1 MYQKNKLVIFIMCS
15 IIAITLFLS
24 ANQILFR
31 GKELTIFFNNQ
42 AFIEINNKINNQ
54 MLLIKSISE
63 MDSIRNDNI
72 PIQKRALSL
81 RPFHKNYDL
90 LMLALMD
97 RNGNTSSSL
106 EGGLADLSTR
116 EYFKKVKK
124 EKKTVISPIIVS
136 ATTND
141 KNIVIVHPM
150 LDGHNNFI
158 GAVFSSIKLSDIFN
172 LKNKYVAANK
182 TYTTHILDSNLN
194 LIDMDSDSS
203 HEVLH
208 LSTLKLKKHLSKNSA
223 TNVFFEITDLELHC
237 IAFKKDPVSNWYIVT
252 HLNVSKYFIN
262 TWANTLI
269 ITFIIIGLF
278 ILIFKRFE
286 KNKKNEL
293 QPILKSLNEDYL
305 SGLNNRQFLEESI
318 KRKNLTEYESVF
330 ILLDIDNFKS
340 INDILGHSMGDLVI
354 KETAEK
360 IKDLFYSDCIVS
372 RMGGDEFVIFIKKYT
387 NEKVILEK
395 LKTLLILMNTTY
407 SNENKK
413 VDISSSIGVTFIKNK
428 DYTYL
433 ELYNKT
439 DIALYK
445 AKKSGKNCAYVYS
458 LNSEFLIKAG
468 RP

>member
-31 GKELTIFFNNQ
+31 GKELTVFFNNQ

-63 MDSIRNDNI
+63 MDSIRNNNTS
-72 PIQKRALSL
+72 IQKRALSL
-81 RPFHKNYDL
+81 KPFHENYAL

-106 EGGLADLSTR
+106 EGGLTNLSAKD
-116 EYFKKVKK
+116 YFKKVKK
-124 EKKTVISPIIVS
+124 EKKTVISTN
-136 ATTND
+136 ATNND

-150 LDGHNNFI
+150 LDSYNNFI

-182 TYTTHILDSNLN
+182 TYTTHILDSNFS
-194 LIDMDSDSS
+194 LIDMDSDSN

-208 LSTLKLKKHLSKNSA
+208 LSTLKLKRHLSKNSA

-237 IAFKKDPVSNWYIVT
+237 IAFKKDSLLDWYIVT

-330 ILLDIDNFKS
+330 ILLDIDNFKAV
-340 INDILGHSMGDLVI
+340 NDILGHSMGDLVI
-354 KETAEK
+354 KETADK

-413 VDISSSIGVTFIKNK
+413 VSISSSIGVTFIKNK
-428 DYTYL
+428 NCTYL

-458 LNSEFLIKAG
+458 LNSEFLIKTG